1 MKKNRQTFSSK
12 MIKLV
17 QEKGLDYLFAGEGGQ
32 VLSSS
37 TMLQIILQ
45 MKGHDLIWKK
55 LNGSL
60 LKQQEAMIEVKEH
73 LTLNGFPV
81 AFESEG
87 GFLYLIINT

>member
-1 MKKNRQTFSSK
+1 MKKDLQTFSNE
-12 MIKLV
+12 MMKLV
-17 QEKGLDYLFAGEGGQ
+17 QEKELDYLFTGEGGK

-37 TMLQIILQ
+37 TMLQIILE

-73 LTLNGFPV
+73 LTLKGFPV
-81 AFESEG
+81 SFESKG
-87 GFLYLIINT
+87 GFLYLIINK